1 MSPYFLLLLVF
12 FCSYGMQPQK
22 NDKNKKQ
29 EDFWPSCF
37 LLLHFFLN
45 RGIILKES
53 TLLQDEDN
61 FQLQVLVSYQ
71 EKDMGVGGYR
81 DFHWMIPVELWT
93 VISLP
98 CFNFKIGTLVLL
110 QDLTVHFLLV
120 QVFSETDE
128 TTQEDK
134 KSQQVWTQLD
144 TPMVNLIWFL
154 NSVFLHLDLYLFICH
169 CCTDFKFSV
178 KSQIHCW

>member
-29 EDFWPSCF
+29 EDFRPSCF

-110 QDLTVHFLLV
+110 QVLTVHFLLV
-120 QVFSETDE
+120 QVLMRLMKLLRKIRNPNKFEHS
-128 TTQEDK
+128 
-134 KSQQVWTQLD
+134 
-144 TPMVNLIWFL
+144 LIHQR
-154 NSVFLHLDLYLFICH
+154 STLFG
-169 CCTDFKFSV
+169 S
-178 KSQIHCW
+178 